1 MSILALWLPV
11 LVSAVVVF
19 FASAA
24 VWMVLK
30 WHDSDFH
37 RTGDEEAVRAALK
50 DSVPGM
56 YTVPYAMTPE
66 ERSDPALMQKFE
78 EGPAAFITIVPS
90 GAPTMG
96 GKLVASFIFNVFVG
110 VLCAYMVSRTLAAG
124 ASYLEVFRIA
134 GTTAWIA
141 YGVAYLQDGIW
152 FGKPWPSVA
161 KNLLDALIYG
171 LLTGGVF
178 GWLS

>member
-66 ERSDPALMQKFE
+66 ERSDPALKQKFE
-78 EGPAAFITIVPS
+78 EGPAAFITVVPS

-96 GKLVASFIFNVFVG
+96 GKLAASFIFNVFVG

-141 YGVAYLQDGIW
+141 YGVAYFQDGIW